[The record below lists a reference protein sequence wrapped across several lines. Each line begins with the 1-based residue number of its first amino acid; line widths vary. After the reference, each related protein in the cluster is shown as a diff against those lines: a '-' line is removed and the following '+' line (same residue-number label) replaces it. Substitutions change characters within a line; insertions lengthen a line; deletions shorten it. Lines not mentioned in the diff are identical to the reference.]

1 MRRLSDL
8 FHFACFSVIGRL
20 MLPFLLLCSLPLQAS
35 EHIRLGIQLEP
46 PTLDPTVTAAASAG
60 EITWCNL
67 FEGLTLVDGEGLLR
81 PRLARKWHLSED
93 GLTYTFEL
101 HKGVTFHDGSRF
113 DAHVAAFSLNRL
125 LDKNSGNP
133 QQQWFEQVDSVTAQ
147 SDEHLIITLKR
158 PDAMLPF
165 ALSLPAAVMVHP
177 NTVANNSEHP
187 VGTGPFRFDRWEK
200 GHSVTLKRNIDYWGK
215 PPYLHQA
222 QFLFMQTTVGTEN
235 ILAEGLVDGLLSVT
249 RVGNRFMVRPD
260 YRMSARKL
268 QSKMILAIN
277 NARPPFNDLRVRR
290 ALSHAIDRN
299 RVSKLYGAQFEP
311 ELIGTH
317 FPPSHPA
324 YVDLVDRYP
333 FDRLLARQLL
343 SAAEVPEGQTLTLT
357 IPPTDYGRY
366 GGLMIADDLEAVG
379 FRVKLEQVDWSTWM
393 ERVFR
398 KKDYELTLIM
408 HVEPMDLNIYA
419 RDDYYFNYD
428 NAAFKAIWERVL
440 NARTEDELHRLLGE
454 AQRRITEDA
463 VNVYLFMRP
472 EQNLM
477 HRDLEG
483 MWEKSPIP
491 SFVLED
497 IRWKDQKR

>member
-1 MRRLSDL
+1 MPRLSDRL
-8 FHFACFSVIGRL
+8 PRSVVSL
-20 MLPFLLLCSLPLQAS
+20 LPMLLLGLLLLSPSIQANDR
-35 EHIRLGIQLEP
+35 IRLGIQLEP

-60 EITWCNL
+60 EITWCNV
-67 FEGLTLVDGEGLLR
+67 FEGLTLVDGEGRIR
-81 PRLARKWHLSED
+81 PRLAREWNLSED
-93 GLTYTFEL
+93 GLTYTFAL

-113 DAHVAAFSLNRL
+113 DAHTAAFSLNRL
-125 LDKNSGNP
+125 LDEHSGNP
-133 QQQWFEQVDSVTAQ
+133 QRIWFEQVRSVSTQ
-147 SDEHLIITLKR
+147 GDDRLIIQLEQ
-158 PDAMLPF
+158 PDSMLPF

-177 NTVANNSEHP
+177 DSIDNNGEHP
-187 VGTGPFRFDRWEK
+187 VGTGPYQFERWEK
-200 GHSVTLKRNIDYWGK
+200 GHSVSLSRNPQYWGK
-215 PPYLHQA
+215 PPQLHQA

-249 RVGNRFMVRPD
+249 RVGNRFMIRPD

-277 NARPPFNDLRVRR
+277 NAHPPFNDLRVRR

-299 RVSKLYGAQFEP
+299 RVSKLYGPQFEP
-311 ELIGTH
+311 ELIGSH

-324 YVDLVDRYP
+324 YVNLVDRYP
-333 FDRLLARQLL
+333 FDPTLARQLL
-343 SAAEVPEGQTLTLT
+343 DSANVAEGKTITLT

-366 GGLMIADDLEAVG
+366 GGLMVADDLEAVG
-379 FRVKLEQVDWSTWM
+379 FRVELEQVDWTTWM

-398 KKDYELTLIM
+398 QKDYELTLIM

-419 RDDYYFNYD
+419 RDDYYFNYE
-428 NAAFKAIWERVL
+428 NTAFKTIWNQVL
-440 NARTEDELHRLLGE
+440 NARTEEELNRLLGD

-463 VNVYLFMRP
+463 VNVFLFMRP

-483 MWEKSPIP
+483 MWEQSPIP

-497 IRWKDQKR
+497 IRWVNQKR